1 MTGPLPA
8 DRGATVSALLLQP
21 ELRGA
26 SVKAGAAG
34 ADRRLSWIARVS
46 GPEDAVPVGPGDLV
60 LLSSPEAPVRL
71 GPGFVRR
78 IAGRGAAAVVL
89 GEAAADA
96 GMEAWLEA
104 GARAE
109 ADEEALPIIALPRGS
124 GYRELSRAVASIA
137 FGLPGGAVSGSP
149 EPGRTPDSAGRS
161 RAESDPAG
169 GTRTDSDQAA
179 KPRTAPDLLA
189 ALARGDPGPLTR
201 ACAGPRL
208 KGEKDWPRLRDAV
221 ESFLRHGGNAVAAST
236 ELGVHRHT
244 IRARLRRY
252 EALSGLSLEDGD
264 SRIAVTLAF
273 RLEDPG
279 VGETT
284 DG

>member
-1 MTGPLPA
+1 MTGPFPS
-8 DRGATVSALLLQP
+8 DRGAAVSALLSLP

-46 GPEDAVPVGPGDLV
+46 GPEDAGPVGPGDLV
-60 LLSSPEAPVRL
+60 FLAAPEAQDRL

-78 IAGRGAAAVVL
+78 IAGRGAAALVL
-89 GEAAADA
+89 GEAAADVRL
-96 GMEAWLEA
+96 EAWLDA

-109 ADEEALPIIALPRGS
+109 AEESCLPIIALPRGS

-137 FGLPGGAVSGSP
+137 FGLPGGVVSGSP
-149 EPGRTPDSAGRS
+149 GPARS
-161 RAESDPAG
+161 PDPAEG
-169 GTRTDSDQAA
+169 PSTASDTAEG
-179 KPRTAPDLLA
+179 PRTAPDLLA
-189 ALARGDPGPLTR
+189 ALARGDPAPLRR

-208 KGEKDWPRLRDAV
+208 TGEKGWPRLRDAV
-221 ESFLRHGGNAVAAST
+221 ESYLRHGGNAVAASA

-273 RLEDPG
+273 RLEDPNRR
-279 VGETT
+279 GEENP

>member
-1 MTGPLPA
+1 MTGPFPA
-8 DRGATVSALLLQP
+8 DRGAAVSALLSLP
-21 ELRGA
+21 EFRGA
-26 SVKAGAAG
+26 SIKAGAAG
-34 ADRRLSWIARVS
+34 ADRRLFWIARVS
-46 GPEDAVPVGPGDLV
+46 GPEDAGPIGPGDLV
-60 LLSSPEAPVRL
+60 FLPAPEAQDRL
-71 GPGFVRR
+71 GPGFIRR

-96 GMEAWLEA
+96 RLDAWLDA

-109 ADEEALPIIALPRGS
+109 AEEAALPIIALPRGS
-124 GYRELSRAVASIA
+124 GYRELSRAVASIT
-137 FGLPGGAVSGSP
+137 FGVPGRASPGSP
-149 EPGRTPDSAGRS
+149 EPARTPDPAAGS
-161 RAESDPAG
+161 CNASDPAEG
-169 GTRTDSDQAA
+169 
-179 KPRTAPDLLA
+179 PRTVPDLLA
-189 ALARGDPGPLTR
+189 ALARGDPRPLTR
-201 ACAGPRL
+201 VCAGPRL

-221 ESFLRHGGNAVAAST
+221 ESYLRHGGNAVAASA

-273 RLEDPG
+273 RLEDPNQRG
-279 VGETT
+279 AENP